1 MVMLNHLGDRQMEP
15 TPRQPMTFSFP
26 ELINRTFRIYR
37 ENFMTI
43 IGLVA
48 FVTIPIS
55 LLNIIIVPQPLAA
68 LTAPTLSDTPDMSG
82 LLLSLLSLL
91 QAILITAPLTY
102 LVSEYLFGHKLSIGE
117 AFSGIGSRFTQIGC
131 GVLLIGFVVALM
143 AIFIMF
149 LVILFPPALILSGLL
164 LHIIIATS
172 ALMFPVLT
180 LENIGPS
187 PAFTR
192 SWALGKQRFWAA
204 FGVGLVTVLIA
215 LLIGSVLGGI
225 IDTFITNATPNM
237 NLNLQYLIARLISD
251 LVSIFITPISPI
263 AFTLMYYD
271 IRMKNENLGALLNTD
286 VTSGQRP
293 NNFESPV
300 SRFRFDSHDWRNIAI
315 LSVIGLIVGI
325 IGNSL
330 IQQLIAQFAPGLK

>member
-1 MVMLNHLGDRQMEP
+1 MEP

-26 ELINRTFRIYR
+26 ELIRRTFLIYR
-37 ENFMTI
+37 ENFLTI

-55 LLNIIIVPQPLAA
+55 LINIIISPQPLAA
-68 LTAPTLSDTPDMSG
+68 LTAATTATDTPDMTG

-91 QAILITAPLTY
+91 QSILITAPLTY
-102 LVSEYLFGHKLSIGE
+102 LVSEYLFGHKLSIGQ
-117 AFSGIGSRFTQIGC
+117 AFSGVNSRFTQIGC
-131 GVLLIGFVVALM
+131 GVLLIGFVVGIM
-143 AIFIMF
+143 AVFILF

-164 LHIIIATS
+164 IHIIIATS

-180 LENIGPS
+180 LENIGAS
-187 PAFTR
+187 AALSR
-192 SWALGKQRFWAA
+192 SWSLGKRRFWAA
-204 FGVGLVTVLIA
+204 FGVGLVTVIISLI
-215 LLIGSVLGGI
+215 ISSVLGSI
-225 IDTFITNATPNM
+225 VTLFITSAVPNM
-237 NLNLQYLIARLISD
+237 NLNLQFLVISLISD
-251 LVSIFITPISPI
+251 IVSIFIIPISPI

-271 IRMKNENLGALLNTD
+271 IRMKTEDLGTLLNTD

-293 NNFESPV
+293 NNFISPV
-300 SRFRFDSHDWRNIAI
+300 SRFQFDGHDWRNIAI

-330 IQQLIAQFAPGLK
+330 IQQLIAQLAPGLK